1 MAGRIHV
8 LEHEHHY
15 HDDARHAGDTRRAS
29 NDQLD
34 RLGHLHD
41 RARQLERKLNA
52 RTGSRWRNREHI
64 TMKELS
70 NDAKLAIG
78 AGVGIA
84 AVAGLAYYFSNN
96 ASSTTATNN
105 ASSTTATTTATT
117 PAAPA
122 ATPAASTP
130 AATSTTASGTV
141 QATQAGGTVQAGS

>member
-1 MAGRIHV
+1 VAGRIHV

-15 HDDARHAGDTRRAS
+15 HDDARHAVDTRRAG

-41 RARQLERKLNA
+41 RARHLERKLHA

-64 TMKELS
+64 TMKKLS

-84 AVAGLAYYFSNN
+84 AVAGLAYYFS
-96 ASSTTATNN
+96 NN

-141 QATQAGGTVQAGS
+141 QATQAGGTAQAGS